1 MSDYHKLLA
10 TEDAGAREG
19 YDFDPRVAYHTQST
33 VLREHMQ
40 TVEKQVGRELDDPQR
55 YSGIPEGSH
64 TDSNMLQTSPKMV
77 SSKKYVIIDASQRD
91 WTRYPNAYSNLTFVF
106 GGKGDTRR
114 QIAVYTNNPTYPTF
128 ALPPTNNPAFFPT
141 PGASN
146 TRGFSYVDSNT
157 GAQFELSAYD
167 PSSPDGNF
175 IGYDTPPEALSSG
188 DYFGTPDIMSNVA
201 SIRLARAIMPQTQM
215 YSYPTDPLFTSSAS
229 GAKTTTASTPYNT
242 FGTYPYLLFY
252 LNEFRGQYYAPTE
265 AGQKAFAVLT
275 QCNRMQI
282 DFSLTNGPQYF
293 DYTPW
298 NSEALEFQSPIA
310 SLQKLVMSVTDPQ
323 GNAFGQSQLDNMS
336 IDSIRLATTI
346 DANGVAVP
354 SRATL
359 LCVTPAYQTYNK
371 SQLRVGDRV
380 TFYTPILKALEK
392 SPAIVD
398 NLDKR
403 AFISSLIDQSFPVL
417 DVGVYS
423 LDPTTNTYYQTIAP
437 VTPTDSRIDYFNVFF
452 IPNFTTA
459 QANGSL
465 VDLYPDAVD
474 DAQYSILDI
483 AGILGPGSFL
493 PFLNVTQQPVYT
505 FEMIVRTPDTS
516 AIGGT
521 VVN

>member
-1 MSDYHKLLA
+1 
-10 TEDAGAREG
+10 
-19 YDFDPRVAYHTQST
+19 
-33 VLREHMQ
+33 
-40 TVEKQVGRELDDPQR
+40 
-55 YSGIPEGSH
+55 
-64 TDSNMLQTSPKMV
+64 
-77 SSKKYVIIDASQRD
+77 
-91 WTRYPNAYSNLTFVF
+91 
-106 GGKGDTRR
+106 
-114 QIAVYTNNPTYPTF
+114 
-128 ALPPTNNPAFFPT
+128 
-141 PGASN
+141 
-146 TRGFSYVDSNT
+146 
-157 GAQFELSAYD
+157 
-167 PSSPDGNF
+167 
-175 IGYDTPPEALSSG
+175 
-188 DYFGTPDIMSNVA
+188 
-201 SIRLARAIMPQTQM
+201 
-215 YSYPTDPLFTSSAS
+215 
-229 GAKTTTASTPYNT
+229 
-242 FGTYPYLLFY
+242 
-252 LNEFRGQYYAPTE
+252 
-265 AGQKAFAVLT
+265 
-275 QCNRMQI
+275 MQI